1 MTSGLCRQKGLMKEK
16 LRQLTPKQIVAE
28 LDKHIIGQDDAKR
41 AVAVAIRNRWR
52 RQQLSGEIRDEVV
65 PKNIVMSGPTG
76 VGKTEIARRLAALVN
91 APFVKVE
98 ATKFTEVGYVG
109 RDVESMVRDLLEQ
122 AIKMVHEEQTVVWSL
137 KADEA
142 VEDRILDFLLPQPLS
157 VSVSAAADTEDAAQ
171 IQKRHER
178 TREKLRDQLRAGGLE
193 DRPIEITVEEK
204 AGPINILSNVGM
216 DQMDPGMQDMFERL
230 IPSKSTQRKLSVGEA
245 RKIIHQQELDKLID
259 HDKMVET
266 AIERTEQTGIVFL
279 DEIDKLCGPDGGAG
293 PDVSREGVQRDL
305 LPLVEGCSVSTR
317 HGVIRTDH
325 ILFVAAGAF
334 SRHKPSDLMP
344 ELQGRFPIRVQL
356 QDLTQEDFRRI
367 LTEPRSALTLQQ
379 VALLDTEGITIKFTE
394 DGIAAMAEKA
404 WQINRDQQNIGARR
418 LYAIMEKVLE
428 DISFEAPDCRQKK
441 YTIDAEFVNQ
451 HLAKA
456 TSDEDLNIFGFAAA
470 TGVQ

>member
-1 MTSGLCRQKGLMKEK
+1 MKEK

-28 LDKHIIGQDDAKR
+28 LDKFIIGQEDAKR

-52 RQQLSGEIRDEVV
+52 RQQLSGEIRDEVA
-65 PKNIVMSGPTG
+65 PKNIIMSGPTG

-122 AIKMVHEEQTVVWSL
+122 AVKMVHEEQTTIWSR

-142 VEDRILDFLLPQPLS
+142 VEERMLDFLLPQPLS
-157 VSVSAAADTEDAAQ
+157 VSVSAGADTEDGEQ
-171 IQKRHER
+171 IKKRHER

-193 DRPIEITVEEK
+193 DRPIEIAVEQK

-216 DQMDPGMQDMFERL
+216 DQMDPGMQDMLERL
-230 IPSKSTQRKLSVGEA
+230 IPTKSTQRKLSVCEA

-259 HDKMVET
+259 HDKMIET
-266 AIERTEQTGIVFL
+266 AIGRTEQTGIVFL
-279 DEIDKLCGPDGGAG
+279 DEIDKLCGPDSGAG
-293 PDVSREGVQRDL
+293 AEVSREGVQRDL
-305 LPLVEGCSVSTR
+305 LPLVEGCTVNTR
-317 HGVIRTDH
+317 HGMIRTDH
-325 ILFVAAGAF
+325 VLFVAAGAF
-334 SRHKPSDLMP
+334 SRNKPSDLMP

-356 QDLTQEDFRRI
+356 QDLNQEDFCRI

-379 VALLDTEGITIKFTE
+379 VALLDTEGIKIKFTE
-394 DGIAAMAEKA
+394 DGITAMAEKT
-404 WQINRDQQNIGARR
+404 WQINRNQQNIGARR

-428 DISFEAPDCRQKK
+428 NISFEAPDCQQKK
-441 YTIDAEFVNQ
+441 YTIDADFVNQ
-451 HLAKA
+451 HLERA
-456 TSDEDLNIFGFAAA
+456 TSDDDLNIFGFAAA
-470 TGVQ
+470 TSVQ